1 MNNFQEKRSRM
12 LSMIADWQQ
21 SGKSKKTYCAENG
34 IKEATFYYW
43 FSLSKEKDANSG
55 SFITIDKMS
64 RKSDVEVIYPNGVRI
79 KAENDLAFLS
89 QLIRLY

>member
-1 MNNFQEKRSRM
+1 M

-43 FSLSKEKDANSG
+43 FSLSKETESSKG
-55 SFITIDKMS
+55 SFITIDRER
-64 RKSDVEVIYPNGVRI
+64 RKNDVEVIYPNGVRI
-79 KAENDLAFLS
+79 KVENDLGLLS